1 MLEERERKELKKEEQ
16 REQDKFNNDTQSTE
30 VRNQNHTH
38 NSKKEG
44 LGPNTN
50 R

>member
-1 MLEERERKELKKEEQ
+1 MDNENK
-16 REQDKFNNDTQSTE
+16 QDMKQNSIKDYVESMEKTK
-30 VRNQNHTH
+30 NQNH

-44 LGPNTN
+44 LGPNTK

>member
-1 MLEERERKELKKEEQ
+1 MNDKNERKLGGKNPG
-16 REQDKFNNDTQSTE
+16 DM
-30 VRNQNHTH
+30 VRSMEKTKNQNH

-44 LGPNTN
+44 LGPNTK

>member
-1 MLEERERKELKKEEQ
+1 MDHTDKKQMQENTAERTNKSME
-16 REQDKFNNDTQSTE
+16 DTK
-30 VRNQNHTH
+30 NQNH

-44 LGPNTN
+44 LGPNTK